1 MKKPAS
7 SVERPNG
14 NLASAAPARAPAGT
28 APAASVP
35 AVFPDSSQPAH
46 SIRRRARLALLAGIA
61 AGALLVAGGAFFLV
75 YRSVESGRHETT
87 GTDPNSHLGARKSGS
102 KTLVIE
108 SYADRNA
115 LRDSLLVGDRIFAL
129 SSAGNLLA
137 FDRASFSWLGERKTG
152 RSFRCIGPGDDQGIY
167 AGLSNGAIVRV
178 NSADLSLTQL
188 GEVDGRPEWI
198 GRRKAGLLVAMSN
211 PSRASYGSSAS
222 RGFAHKLKD
231 LGTGRD
237 YPLDAPTR
245 YLLDSQDRL
254 WVGSEHEDRVTK
266 LQVVDLAAG
275 TIKEIP
281 AKGGWDGLQGLAEL
295 GEGQIWA
302 FGGSTRPEGP
312 ASFIVRVDAS
322 GKSVALWSASGDRAK
337 LPPGAPDTPITQIL
351 PVPGRA
357 AAIVVST
364 QDVVEVDAK
373 VKEWKSMGSVGFKV
387 QHGVRAD
394 LRAVGRAHLDGERVI
409 LTLAGG
415 GFMDITADSSHRHL
429 LDGQDSVSLPTE
441 IERMGDGLA
450 FYGHGGPLLYARG
463 AWRAVPETVA
473 PPRDLMG
480 AGRNSGEE
488 RVWAA
493 LVSIPLDDKTNVIVA
508 KAGPPRTYNGHMHGL
523 KDTFVTG
530 QWKDGSFKVMSQED
544 IALEPDDTF
553 ATPDKQLWNVDN
565 QGLWNY
571 SAGKWRMVMS
581 LPSSSHGAV
590 ADAGGALDVQAGPRI
605 LSVKSAVGEPLRFVA
620 GVGPPWIGLPF
631 GAFAWAMARLDLNEA
646 GGIPLIDDVP
656 VAINGVRVQIRDA
669 LAWSKGRLLLAT
681 NQGLCLYDLRW
692 GNCQALAPSGLD
704 DEVGVL
710 MRDRSKR
717 VWVAGRGL
725 WLLESESVARPL
737 HPAVPALSEAEVVS
751 MAEAPDGRLAL
762 GLVGRGAV
770 FLDVP
775 PKWLQRAP
783 KLSPQLEFWQVTRS
797 FEGHHSDQA
806 VVVRSCRP
814 SAARGA
820 ADSRELAFEGLKTQL
835 AGAVL
840 EANPRV
846 HLGEEC
852 ALGRRPDIG
861 IYGTDADRLEV
872 PVLAVLRK
880 SSLWSELAVAK
891 RYGPPGSRSVDVK
904 TCEPGGD
911 KK

>member
-1 MKKPAS
+1 MKKLAS
-7 SVERPNG
+7 SVERPSG

-28 APAASVP
+28 APAAGIL
-35 AVFPDSSQPAH
+35 AAAPDSSQPAH
-46 SIRRRARLALLAGIA
+46 PTRPRTRLVLLAGIVV
-61 AGALLVAGGAFFLV
+61 GALLVAGGAFFLV
-75 YRSVESGRHETT
+75 YRSVESWRQETM
-87 GTDPNSHLGARKSGS
+87 GTDPSSRVRAHKSGS
-102 KTLVIE
+102 NTLGIE
-108 SYADRNA
+108 SYADGNA
-115 LRDSLLVGDRIFAL
+115 LRDSLLVGDRIVAL
-129 SSAGNLLA
+129 SGAGNLLA
-137 FDRASFSWLGERKTG
+137 FDRASFSLLGERDTR
-152 RSFRCIGPGDDQGIY
+152 RSFRCIGLGDDKAIY
-167 AGLSNGAIVRV
+167 AGLSNGAIVQV
-178 NSADLSLTQL
+178 NPADLSLTRV

-198 GRRKAGLLVAMSN
+198 GRRKAGVLVAISN
-211 PSRASYGSSAS
+211 PSRASYGAGAG

-231 LGTGRD
+231 LGTGRE

-245 YLLDSQDRL
+245 FLLDSKDRL

-266 LQVVDLAAG
+266 LQVIDLAAG
-275 TIKEIP
+275 TIKEIQ
-281 AKGGWDGLQGLAEL
+281 AKGGWDGLLGLAEL
-295 GEGQIWA
+295 GDGQIWA
-302 FGGSTRPEGP
+302 FGGSTRPEAP
-312 ASFIVRVDAS
+312 ASFIARVDAS
-322 GKSVALWSASGDRAK
+322 GKAVALWSASADGAK
-337 LPPGAPDTPITQIL
+337 LPSGAPDAPITQIL
-351 PVPGRA
+351 TGPGRA
-357 AAIVVST
+357 GSIVVST
-364 QDVVEVDAK
+364 QDVVEVDAQ
-373 VKEWKSMGSVGFKV
+373 VKEWKPMGSVGFKV
-387 QHGVRAD
+387 QHGARAD
-394 LRAVGRAHLDGERVI
+394 LHAVGRAHLDGERVI
-409 LTLAGG
+409 LTLASG
-415 GFMDITADSSHRHL
+415 GFMDITANSTHRHL

-463 AWRAVPETVA
+463 GWRAVPETVA
-473 PPRDLMG
+473 PPGDLMG
-480 AGRNSGEE
+480 AGRNPGEE

-508 KAGPPRTYNGHMHGL
+508 KAGSPRIYNGHMHGV

-530 QWKDGSFKVMSQED
+530 QWKGGSFKVLSQED

-565 QGLWNY
+565 QGLWNF

-590 ADAGGALDVQAGPRI
+590 ADVGGAPDTQTGRRI

-631 GAFAWAMARLDLNEA
+631 GSFAWAMARLDLNEA

-737 HPAVPALSEAEVVS
+737 HPAVPALAEAEVVS
-751 MAEAPDGRLAL
+751 MSEAPDGRLAL

-770 FLDVP
+770 FVDVP

-783 KLSPQLEFWQVTRS
+783 KSSPQFESWDLSRS
-797 FEGHHSDQA
+797 FEGRYSDQA
-806 VVVRSCRP
+806 VMIRTCRAP
-814 SAARGA
+814 IARGA
-820 ADSRELAFEGLKTQL
+820 ADSRELAFEGLRAQL
-835 AGAVL
+835 GAVL

-852 ALGRRPDIG
+852 ALGRHPDIG
-861 IYGTDADRLEV
+861 IYGTDADALEE
-872 PVLAVLRK
+872 PVLAILRK
-880 SSLWSELAVAK
+880 SPLWSELAVAK
-891 RYGPPGSRSVDVK
+891 RYGQPGSRTVDVK

>member
-1 MKKPAS
+1 M
-7 SVERPNG
+7 
-14 NLASAAPARAPAGT
+14 
-28 APAASVP
+28 
-35 AVFPDSSQPAH
+35 
-46 SIRRRARLALLAGIA
+46 LAGIV
-61 AGALLVAGGAFFLV
+61 AGASLVAGGAFFLV
-75 YRSVESGRHETT
+75 YRSVESWRQETM
-87 GTDPNSHLGARKSGS
+87 GTDPSSRLRVRKSGS
-102 KTLVIE
+102 NTLAIE
-108 SYADRNA
+108 SHADGNA
-115 LRDSLLVGDRIFAL
+115 LRDSLLVGDRILAL
-129 SSAGNLLA
+129 SCAGNLLA
-137 FDRASFSWLGERKTG
+137 FDHASFSLLGERNA
-152 RSFRCIGPGDDQGIY
+152 RRRFRCIGPGDDKGIY

-178 NSADLSLTQL
+178 NPADLSLTQV
-188 GEVDGRPEWI
+188 GEVEGRPEWI
-198 GRRKAGLLVAMSN
+198 GQRKAGVLVAISN
-211 PSRASYGSSAS
+211 PSRASYGSGSG

-231 LGTGRD
+231 LGTGRE

-245 YLLDSQDRL
+245 YLLDSKDRL
-254 WVGSEHEDRVTK
+254 WVGGEHEDRVTK
-266 LQVVDLAAG
+266 LQVIDLAAG

-295 GEGQIWA
+295 GDGQIWA
-302 FGGSTRPEGP
+302 FGGSTRPESP
-312 ASFIVRVDAS
+312 ASFIARVDAS
-322 GKSVALWSASGDRAK
+322 GKSLALWSASGDRAK

-373 VKEWKSMGSVGFKV
+373 VKEWKPMGSVGFKV
-387 QHGVRAD
+387 QHGARAD
-394 LRAVGRAHLDGERVI
+394 LRVVGRAHLDGERVI
-409 LTLAGG
+409 LTLASG
-415 GFMDITADSSHRHL
+415 GFMDVTADSTHRHL
-429 LDGQDSVSLPTE
+429 LDGQDSVSLPAE

-450 FYGHGGPLLYARG
+450 FYGYGGPLLYSRG
-463 AWRAVPETVA
+463 GWRAVPETVA

-480 AGRNSGEE
+480 AGRNAGEE

-530 QWKDGSFKVMSQED
+530 QWKDGSFKVLSQED

-553 ATPDKQLWNVDN
+553 ATPDKRLWNVDN
-565 QGLWNY
+565 QGLWNF

-590 ADAGGALDVQAGPRI
+590 EDVGSAPDTQAGRRI

-656 VAINGVRVQIRDA
+656 VVLNGVRVQIRDA

-725 WLLESESVARPL
+725 WLLDGESVARPL
-737 HPAVPALSEAEVVS
+737 HPAVPALAEADVVS

-762 GLVGRGAV
+762 GLAGRGAV

-783 KLSPQLEFWQVTRS
+783 KSQPQFESWELSRS
-797 FEGHHSDQA
+797 FEGRYSDQA
-806 VVVRSCRP
+806 VVIRICRSP
-814 SAARGA
+814 AARA
-820 ADSRELAFEGLKTQL
+820 SADGREQAFEGLATLL

-861 IYGTDADRLEV
+861 IYGTDADALEA
-872 PVLAVLRK
+872 PALAELRK
-880 SSLWSELAVAK
+880 NPLWSELAVAK
-891 RYGPPGSRSVDVK
+891 RYGPPGSRTVDVK
-904 TCEPGGD
+904 TCEPSGD

>member
-1 MKKPAS
+1 L
-7 SVERPNG
+7 V
-14 NLASAAPARAPAGT
+14 
-28 APAASVP
+28 
-35 AVFPDSSQPAH
+35 
-46 SIRRRARLALLAGIA
+46 AGIV
-61 AGALLVAGGAFFLV
+61 AGALFVAGGAFLLV
-75 YRSVESGRHETT
+75 YRSVESWRQETV
-87 GTDPNSHLGARKSGS
+87 GTDPSSHLRARKSGS
-102 KTLVIE
+102 NTLGIE
-108 SYADRNA
+108 SYADANA
-115 LRDSLLVGDRIFAL
+115 LRDSLLVGGRILAL
-129 SSAGNLLA
+129 SNAGNILA
-137 FDRASFSWLGERKTG
+137 FDRSNFSLLGERNTR
-152 RSFRCIGPGDDQGIY
+152 RSFLCIGPGDDKGIY
-167 AGLSNGAIVRV
+167 AALSNGAIVRV
-178 NSADLSLTQL
+178 NPADLSLTQV

-198 GRRKAGLLVAMSN
+198 GSRKAGVLVASSN
-211 PSRASYGSSAS
+211 PSRASYGSGAG

-231 LGTGRD
+231 LGTGHE

-245 YLLDSQDRL
+245 FLLDSKDRL

-266 LQVVDLAAG
+266 LQVIDLAAG
-275 TIKEIP
+275 TIKEIQ

-295 GEGQIWA
+295 GDGQIWA

-312 ASFIVRVDAS
+312 AGFIVRVDAS
-322 GKSVALWSASGDRAK
+322 GKAASLWSASADRAK
-337 LPPGAPDTPITQIL
+337 LPSGAPETPITQIL
-351 PVPGRA
+351 AIPGRA

-373 VKEWKSMGSVGFKV
+373 VKEWKPMGSVGFKV
-387 QHGVRAD
+387 QHGARAD
-394 LRAVGRAHLDGERVI
+394 LRAVGRAHLDGDRVI
-409 LTLAGG
+409 LTLASG
-415 GFMDITADSSHRHL
+415 GFMDITANSTHRHL

-450 FYGHGGPLLYARG
+450 FYGYGGPLLYARG
-463 AWRAVPETVA
+463 GWRAVPETVA

-480 AGRNSGEE
+480 VGRNPGEE

-508 KAGPPRTYNGHMHGL
+508 KAGSPRIYNGHMHGV

-530 QWKDGSFKVMSQED
+530 QWKGGGFKVLSQED

-565 QGLWNY
+565 QGLWNF

-581 LPSSSHGAV
+581 LPSSSHGAL
-590 ADAGGALDVQAGPRI
+590 ADAGSALDVQAGRRI
-605 LSVKSAVGEPLRFVA
+605 LSVKSAVGEPLRFVT

-669 LAWSKGRLLLAT
+669 LVWNKGRLLLAT

-692 GNCQALAPSGLD
+692 GNCQALAPRGLD

-710 MRDRSKR
+710 MRDRTKR

-737 HPAVPALSEAEVVS
+737 HPAVPALAEAEVVS
-751 MAEAPDGRLAL
+751 IAEAPDGRLAL

-775 PKWLQRAP
+775 PKWFQRAP
-783 KLSPQLEFWQVTRS
+783 KSTPQFESWDVPGP
-797 FEGHHSDQA
+797 FEGRHSDQA
-806 VVVRSCRP
+806 VVIRTCRSP
-814 SAARGA
+814 AAREA
-820 ADSRELAFEGLKTQL
+820 ADGREQAFEGLKAQL
-835 AGAVL
+835 GAVL

-861 IYGTDADRLEV
+861 IYGIDADALES
-872 PVLAVLRK
+872 PVLAMLRR
-880 SSLWSELAVAK
+880 SPLWSELAVVK
-891 RYGPPGSRSVDVK
+891 RYGQPGSRTVDVK